1 MCTRCLGHFRRSRLT
16 ASLVLPCGVRCSLK
30 NVYASKHPPGGR
42 LPGDAARAPESMA
55 NYLLVLT
62 HGHNCQREGPARRL
76 LLLWHVRM
84 PWPAPKLGAG
94 IRVRSDVLP

>member
-1 MCTRCLGHFRRSRLT
+1 
-16 ASLVLPCGVRCSLK
+16 
-30 NVYASKHPPGGR
+30 
-42 LPGDAARAPESMA
+42 MA

-94 IRVRSDVLP
+94 IRVRSDVLPCTFANRDVGMEASLSMHHVGLVDVGPHVLHRSAAGPRRSARAA